1 MIKNSSQLLIIGAS
15 GHGKVVADIA
25 IKMKQWEYIAFLDDD
40 SLLHK
45 SMNIDV
51 IGNCNDIRK
60 FINEYEIFI
69 AIGNNKVRE
78 NVMRKLEDMGA
89 IIPVLIHPSA
99 IIGEQ
104 TVVGFGTVIMAG
116 TVINCCCSIGKGCII
131 NTGSTLDHDNVIDNY
146 VHISPGVNIAGTVR
160 IGKNSW
166 IGIGSI
172 IKNNISITSDCIV
185 GAGAVVVSDIIES
198 GTYIGV
204 PARLMEV

>member
-69 AIGNNKVRE
+69 A
-78 NVMRKLEDMGA
+78 
-89 IIPVLIHPSA
+89 SA